1 MNFKAHSDLKG
12 EHSFL
17 SPSKYSWIH
26 YDEERLSSSY
36 LKYLALQKGVDLH
49 DLACKLIRMGVKL
62 PKSKK
67 PLNQYVN
74 DAIGF
79 RMIPEQIL
87 YYSDNSFGTT
97 DAISFRDDFLRIH
110 DLKTGVSP
118 VSIHQLEIYASL
130 FCLEYS
136 AKPTEIS
143 IEFRIYQTDEI
154 LIHVP
159 EPYYIEEIM
168 EKIIA
173 FDKKIDQLK
182 EQEELSWLRN

>member
-97 DAISFRDDFLRIH
+97 D
-110 DLKTGVSP
+110 LKTGVSP